1 MDAPIPS
8 RDFPERKTVTM
19 TKVSALATQPL
30 QGIESPGSCY
40 LALLSDILEG
50 RFPVGAAILE
60 SALCQ
65 QYGVSR
71 TPVREALA
79 LLEHDGLI
87 ERAPRGYRIRS
98 GTPQDVFE
106 IYEARI
112 ALESAAAAAAAAR
125 GTRLDVMKLEH
136 LVTKGRDEPDRLL
149 KRALH
154 SEWHVSLW
162 QAGHNVTIGATL
174 HNLAAQLRIYD
185 HGLPRPSD
193 DLDISDGEHADILAA
208 IRSNDAERAGEFMRE
223 HLSRSRDLRLQTL
236 IQDA

>member
-1 MDAPIPS
+1 MIVTAPSTPTLS
-8 RDFPERKTVTM
+8 SVD
-19 TKVSALATQPL
+19 
-30 QGIESPGSCY
+30 SPASCY
-40 LALLSDILEG
+40 VALLGDILEG
-50 RFPVGAAILE
+50 KFPAGGAILE

-87 ERAPRGYRIRS
+87 ERASRGYRIRS

-112 ALESAAAAAAAAR
+112 ALESAAAAAAATR

-136 LVTKGRDEPDRLL
+136 LAKKGYDESDRRL
-149 KRALH
+149 KRQLH

-162 QAGHNVTIGATL
+162 QAGHNVTISTTL
-174 HNLAAQLRIYD
+174 HNLSAQLRIYD
-185 HGLPRPSD
+185 HGLPGPSD
-193 DLDISDGEHADILAA
+193 DLDVSDAEHADILSA
-208 IRSNDAERAGEFMRE
+208 IQANEIENASLLMQK

-236 IQDA
+236 IQDS